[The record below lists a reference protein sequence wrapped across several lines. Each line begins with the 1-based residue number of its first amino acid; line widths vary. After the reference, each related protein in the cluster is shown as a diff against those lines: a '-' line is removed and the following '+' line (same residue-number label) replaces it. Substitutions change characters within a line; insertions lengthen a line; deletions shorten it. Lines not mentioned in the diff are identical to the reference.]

1 MTSEPRVGVVVLNH
15 NGGDLTLASLASIEG
30 TDWPADRLDVAL
42 VDNASTDGVVARVR
56 DAHPNVR
63 IIESATNTG
72 FAGGCNLGIRALGT
86 DVDFVALVNNDAA
99 VEPGWLRP
107 LVDALAADPELG
119 AAGSKILFAGKFV
132 DVTIASASRRRGRL
146 DHRELGVRVSGAR
159 VDGEDV
165 WSRAQLVSGFWGR
178 DPSSPGEPTGE
189 WTNGDALLRLP
200 AERAGSRAELR
211 LAAEVP
217 SRVTLRSGDDS
228 TTADVVAEPG
238 WCDVMLGGSPQDIVN
253 NVGTELL
260 PDGYAADRGYLDPDD
275 GRYGEAEDVFAWC
288 GAAVLLRR
296 TYLDDVGLFDE
307 RLFLYYED
315 VELSWRGHEHGW
327 RYRYV
332 PASAVRHVHA
342 ATSREGSALK
352 DHYNERNRL
361 LVLRRHG
368 TASEVR
374 QARSGFLRA
383 TASYARRDIL
393 SPLLHGRRPRG
404 EIVRRR
410 LRAFGAYLR
419 HSRSM
424 RRDRAD

>member
-1 MTSEPRVGVVVLNH
+1 M
-15 NGGDLTLASLASIEG
+15 
-30 TDWPADRLDVAL
+30 
-42 VDNASTDGVVARVR
+42 
-56 DAHPNVR
+56 
-63 IIESATNTG
+63 
-72 FAGGCNLGIRALGT
+72 
-86 DVDFVALVNNDAA
+86 
-99 VEPGWLRP
+99 
-107 LVDALAADPELG
+107 
-119 AAGSKILFAGKFV
+119 
-132 DVTIASASRRRGRL
+132 
-146 DHRELGVRVSGAR
+146 RVSGAR
-159 VDGEDV
+159 VDGQDV
-165 WSRAQLVSGFWGR
+165 WRRAQLVSGFWGR
-178 DPSSPGEPTGE
+178 DPSSPGEPAGE

-200 AERAGSRAELR
+200 AARAGSGAELR
-211 LAAEVP
+211 LSAEVP
-217 SRVTLRSGDDS
+217 CRVTLRSGEER
-228 TTADVVAEPG
+228 TTADVVAQPG
-238 WCDVMLGGSPQDIVN
+238 WYDVTLGMPLQDIVN

-296 TYLDDVGLFDE
+296 AYLDDVGLFDE

-315 VELSWRGHEHGW
+315 LELSWRGHEHGW

-332 PASAVRHVHA
+332 PASVVRHVHA

-368 TASEVR
+368 TPSQVR
-374 QARSGFLRA
+374 KARAGFLRA
-383 TASYARRDIL
+383 TVSYARRDIL

-419 HSRSM
+419 RARSM
-424 RRDRAD
+424 RRDRAGR